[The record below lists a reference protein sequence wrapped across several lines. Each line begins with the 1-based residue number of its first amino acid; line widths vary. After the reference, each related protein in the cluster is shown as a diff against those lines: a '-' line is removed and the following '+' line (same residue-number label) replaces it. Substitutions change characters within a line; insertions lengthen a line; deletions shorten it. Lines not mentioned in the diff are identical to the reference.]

1 MNFKNNVKLSL
12 GPSSRKKLKHFE
24 GIISKDEYVKKTD
37 NERWK
42 ITTDTIR
49 NVDIKT
55 LFIALPFKKVE
66 SKRAGGFGKG
76 DIQAVGFNV
85 FLSYVWKYMKK
96 DDIKI
101 GQFNFK
107 SEFRK

>member
-24 GIISKDEYVKKTD
+24 GIIIKDEYVKKTD

-66 SKRAGGFGKG
+66 SKELVDLAKE
-76 DIQAVGFNV
+76 I
-85 FLSYVWKYMKK
+85 
-96 DDIKI
+96 
-101 GQFNFK
+101 FK
-107 SEFRK
+107 L